1 MLTLR
6 WRTLLI
12 ITALLIVAVLATSV
26 VLTWTARQ
34 AILDQ
39 SEADGLLIARLLAN
53 SVAYADQTPTEVEG
67 AIGEQMVVEATLAS
81 NLVAVGRA
89 AGMDPAHLNQIL
101 NDVVRHTSLDDI
113 WVTDEHGEGYL
124 AAGRGHV
131 GSVQLPDELTSAE
144 FRLLLTGRRD
154 VLVQQAQTAGPNN
167 QLVKYAAVAGVDQP
181 REVIVAYRA
190 GFLQYLNNELGLSR
204 LVNQLVGTGE
214 LRAIRVVDPAM
225 NELAAVSVS
234 SSDTSG
240 IPSRERAALADVMAS
255 AGTASYLGDGTLKV
269 LSAITDTQG
278 KVIGA
283 TAIDL
288 STERLE
294 AALHRQ
300 ALLAASVAVSVLL
313 AGLVASLFMSAWVT
327 RPLSRMTAAAQAL
340 EAGAVDPGQDLQDV
354 ARRSDEVGRL
364 ARAFQ
369 RMAHEVRVREQ
380 GLLEAQQQLEQRVQ
394 ERSRDLARTVERLQG
409 LGEVSQAVGRTLELE
424 TILAIVLEHAVQLSR
439 ADAGAIYELEQDA
452 QTLALKATRGIDEA
466 LAESDGAHTVQLADR
481 FLGAAART
489 KQPVQRADLREIED
503 VPLLRARLDGDFN
516 AALAVPLVADEVVV
530 GVLVVYRTAAVA
542 FGPDVV
548 DLLQTMAGQSVLAI
562 QNARLFHELHEKSD
576 ELAVASQHK
585 SEFLAN
591 MSHELRTPLNAIIG
605 YSEMLEEEMEDLG
618 NDEYTADLGKI
629 HAAGKH
635 LLGLINEILD
645 LSKIEAGKMDLYL
658 ETVDVVKMV
667 NDAIAIV
674 KPLVD
679 RNGNELVVN
688 CPADAGTMYV
698 DLTKTRQTLFNL
710 MSNASK
716 FTDHGTI
723 RLDVARESL
732 GGDQTLVFAVSDTG
746 IGMTDAQMG
755 KLFQSFT
762 QADASTTKKYGGTG
776 LGLAISRHFCRMMG
790 GDITV
795 ASEPGRGSTF
805 TVRLPATAVDTTQTA
820 PPAAAAEL
828 PSEESE
834 LPLILIVDDDPAARE
849 LMQRFLRSHEFQTA
863 TAANGEDGLR
873 LAREAHPDAIT
884 LDVLMPG
891 MDGWAVLSCLKADP
905 QLADIPVIM
914 TSVVD
919 EYGLGLALGATDYI
933 TKPVERERLLG
944 LLRQFRGTDPVL
956 TVDDETGERER
967 VARALEEEGVTVV
980 EAENGEVALESVLTL
995 VRRMARTPVAVG
1007 EPVASPGAN
1016 PRSVQGGQ
1024 GGQDPAGRRQ

>member
-1 MLTLR
+1 LLTLR

-12 ITALLIVAVLATSV
+12 ITGLLIVAVLATSV

-67 AIGEQMVVEATLAS
+67 AIGEQMVVEATLAA

-89 AGMDPAHLNQIL
+89 AGMDPTQLNQIL
-101 NDVVRHTSLDDI
+101 SDVVRHTSLDDI
-113 WVTDEHGEGYL
+113 WVTDENGQGYL
-124 AAGRGHV
+124 SAGRGRT
-131 GSVQLPDELTSAE
+131 GAIQLPDELAGND
-144 FRLLLTGRRD
+144 FRMLLTGRRD
-154 VLVQQAQTAGPNN
+154 VLVQLAQTAGPNN

-181 REVIVAYRA
+181 REVVVAYRA

-214 LRAIRVVDPAM
+214 LRAIRVVDPEM

-234 SSDTSG
+234 SDTDG
-240 IPSRERAALADVMAS
+240 ISSEERAALADVMAT

-269 LSAITDTQG
+269 VSAISNTQG

-300 ALLAASVAVSVLL
+300 ALLAAGVAVSVLL
-313 AGLVASLFMSAWVT
+313 AGLVASLFMSTWVT

-380 GLLEAQQQLEQRVQ
+380 GLIEAQLQLEQRVQ

-439 ADAGAIYELEQDA
+439 ADAGAIYELEHDA
-452 QTLALKATRGIDEA
+452 QALVLKATRGIDAA

-489 KQPVQRADLREIED
+489 KQPVQLADLRERED
-503 VPLLRARLDGDFN
+503 LPLSPARLDGGFN

-530 GVLVVYRTAAVA
+530 GVLVVHRTAAIA

-679 RNGNELVVN
+679 RNGNELVVD

-732 GGDQTLVFAVSDTG
+732 SGDETLVFAVSDTG
-746 IGMTDAQMG
+746 IGMTEAQMG

-795 ASEPGRGSTF
+795 ASEPGQGSTF
-805 TVRLPATAVDTTQTA
+805 TVRLPATAIDTTQTA
-820 PPAAAAEL
+820 PPAAPAEL
-828 PSEESE
+828 PTEDSE

-849 LMQRFLRSHEFQTA
+849 LMQRFLHSHEFQTA

-919 EYGLGLALGATDYI
+919 EHGLGLALGATDYI
-933 TKPVERERLLG
+933 TKPVERERLLA
-944 LLRQFRGTDPVL
+944 LLRRFRETAPVL
-956 TVDDETGERER
+956 IVDDAAGDGER

-980 EAENGEVALESVLTL
+980 EAENGEEALESVLTL

-1007 EPVASPGAN
+1007 EPSSQAT
-1016 PRSVQGGQ
+1016 
-1024 GGQDPAGRRQ
+1024 